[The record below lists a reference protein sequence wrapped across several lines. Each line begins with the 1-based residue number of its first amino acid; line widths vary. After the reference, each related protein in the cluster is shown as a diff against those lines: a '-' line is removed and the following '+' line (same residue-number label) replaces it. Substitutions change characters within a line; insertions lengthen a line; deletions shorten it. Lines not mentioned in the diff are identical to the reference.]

1 MGIKTVIAGLLGTLG
16 LAACGAQATSY
27 QTVDVAALKSAQQ
40 AGAYVLDVRTAGEYA
55 AGHIADSHL
64 IPLQELQSRM
74 NEVPNDHAIY
84 VICRSGTRSAQASKI
99 LTEAGKEAIN
109 VAGGMNAWTGAGY
122 DITRP

>member
-55 AGHIADSHL
+55 AGHIEGSHL

-84 VICRSGTRSAQASKI
+84 VICRSGTRSAQPAKY
-99 LTEAGKEAIN
+99 LPRLAK
-109 VAGGMNAWTGAGY
+109 
-122 DITRP
+122 RP